1 MYKSKNSNKWKGII
15 LAGGHGTRLKPITNI
30 ISKQLLPVYNKPMI
44 YYPLSVLMLAGI
56 RDILIITSPDNVNH
70 FKTLFKSGKHLGIN
84 LTYKTQKH
92 PKGIADAFL
101 IADKFIK
108 NSNVCLILGDNV
120 LYGQGLKNFLNTAM
134 KRSIGATIFGYPVKD
149 PKRFGIAEIDKNNN
163 LKNLIE
169 KPKRPKSNLAVTGL
183 YFYDKNVL
191 NLARKLKQS
200 PRGELEIT
208 DLNKLYL
215 KKSQL
220 NIEIFGRGFAWLD
233 TGTYESLI
241 DASNFIH
248 VAEKRQGLQI
258 ACIEEIAYNNG
269 WIQKKILRKLAKENL
284 NTDYGKYL
292 LNILSN
298 K

>member
-1 MYKSKNSNKWKGII
+1 MYKLKNKNKWKGII

-56 RDILIITSPDNVNH
+56 KDILIITSPENISH
-70 FKTLFKSGKHLGIN
+70 FKTLFKSGKNLGIN
-84 LTYKTQKH
+84 LTYKIQKK

-101 IADKFIK
+101 IADTFIK

-134 KRSIGATIFGYPVKD
+134 QRSVGATVFGYPVKD
-149 PKRFGIAEIDKNNN
+149 PSRFGIAELDKKNK

-169 KPKRPKSNLAVTGL
+169 KPKNPKSNIAVTGL

-191 NLARKLKQS
+191 DLTKKLKYS
-200 PRGELEIT
+200 SRGELEIT
-208 DLNKLYL
+208 DLNKSYL

-269 WIQKKILRKLAKENL
+269 WITKKILKKLAKDNS

-292 LNILSN
+292 LNILNN